1 MKEMEDKEEMEE
13 KEENNRWNEKILE
26 KWIMNIRLSYCWFLT
41 KLKVFPMNIIKLE
54 SWRFGVAMATTPAP
68 VATATQSHRPITLIR
83 LSASKQHLS
92 GPSSIGLRIKVSR
105 RASADSLPWIRIK
118 GSGSQDQDL
127 RIRIDILHWLAI
139 PGYPAGCTGGRQFAV
154 WINHPPNPGVDPL
167 ALIRAFGGLRIA
179 RVIELPMRR
188 LQKKNPSLDS
198 FQRPDSGFLSFT
210 D

>member
-1 MKEMEDKEEMEE
+1 
-13 KEENNRWNEKILE
+13 
-26 KWIMNIRLSYCWFLT
+26 
-41 KLKVFPMNIIKLE
+41 
-54 SWRFGVAMATTPAP
+54 MATTPAP

-118 GSGSQDQDL
+118 GSGSQDQD
-127 RIRIDILHWLAI
+127 R
-139 PGYPAGCTGGRQFAV
+139 YPSLIGDSGLSGRMYGGGGRQFAV